1 MCIRDREITFLSKD
15 LLPLPEKF
23 HGLTDVELRYRMRYV
38 DLLDVEVRQV
48 FVKRCL
54 LYTSYYLRLIVRMY
68 MHEPQSEAPVPPIR
82 MGVGLAIALSLA
94 ATLWLGILPN
104 TVLHYTQGTQ
114 TFLSGW

>member
-1 MCIRDREITFLSKD
+1 
-15 LLPLPEKF
+15 
-23 HGLTDVELRYRMRYV
+23 
-38 DLLDVEVRQV
+38 
-48 FVKRCL
+48 
-54 LYTSYYLRLIVRMY
+54 MY